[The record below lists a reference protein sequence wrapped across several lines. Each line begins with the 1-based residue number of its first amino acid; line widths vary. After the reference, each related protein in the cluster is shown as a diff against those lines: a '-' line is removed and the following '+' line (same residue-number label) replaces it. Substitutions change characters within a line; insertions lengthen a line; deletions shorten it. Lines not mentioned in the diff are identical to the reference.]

1 MHIHL
6 LGHATLFIEAAD
18 CRMLMDPVLW
28 DPFCEGLN
36 ASCPTREI
44 DVDRIPEYDVLV
56 ISHRHL
62 DHFDLRSLAYLPKHV
77 DVLIPPDKLLRNCLR
92 QMGYSKIYAL
102 QDFSKVVLGKTTLL
116 TTRSEVRVPEFGLL
130 VSDPSGVFWNTV
142 DTLFAPPTIRKV
154 LETYP
159 AIDFMLGTW
168 HISMEGDQQY
178 NKPLIFPTE
187 LYGQLLSIY
196 DLIHPKTF
204 APGAQGFK
212 YIGSSAWQNQTVFP
226 TTRER
231 LCYDLAQVLP
241 KTQII
246 EMNPGDLVELE
257 AGQAT
262 HHPQACPFART
273 LVDDR
278 YLLDFAPVLAGS
290 DWRDPN
296 PEGYDESLMLQE
308 IRQEIEQEWPAF
320 LQTQQTI
327 LFSDMRRWQVIY
339 QLQVQ
344 FPSGP
349 QYWSINFGQEP
360 IQIQSGRNPL
370 ANFFVFITAST
381 FYSLLHRIRDW
392 DYVTCSGEYRTFNK
406 VYRVH
411 PMGTLKPDAAILL
424 DPLSLKLSSAY
435 VAENNIH
442 RDLDRILQSPDFVKA
457 TYPESSDDSYMMSLG
472 KSLIR
477 VRKKKVAG

>member
-1 MHIHL
+1 MKIHL
-6 LGHATLFIEAAD
+6 LGHATLFVEAAD
-18 CRMLMDPVLW
+18 CRILMDPVLW

-36 ASCPTREI
+36 ASCPKREI
-44 DVDRIPEYDVLV
+44 DVERIPEYDVMV

-77 DVLIPPDKLLRNCLR
+77 DVLIPADKLLRNCLK
-92 QMGYSKIYAL
+92 QMGYSQVYPL
-102 QDFSKVVLGKTTLL
+102 QDFSKVVFGKTTLL
-116 TTRSEVRVPEFGLL
+116 TTRSEVRVPEFGVI

-142 DTLFAPPTIRKV
+142 DTFFAPPTIRKV

-159 AIDFMLGTW
+159 SIDFMLGTW

-196 DLIHPKTF
+196 DLIHPKTL

-212 YIGSSAWQNQTVFP
+212 YIGNSAWQNQTVFP
-226 TTRER
+226 TSRER
-231 LCYDLAQVLP
+231 FCYDLAQVLP
-241 KTQII
+241 NTTIL
-246 EMNPGDLVELE
+246 EMNPGDIVSLE
-257 AGQAT
+257 EGKAS
-262 HHPQACPFART
+262 HHPQACSFART
-273 LVDDR
+273 VEDDR
-278 YLLDFAPVLAGS
+278 HLLDFAPVLAGS
-290 DWRDPN
+290 NWRDPN
-296 PEGYDESLMLQE
+296 PEGYDETLMAKAIQQE
-308 IRQEIEQEWPAF
+308 VEQEWPAF
-320 LQTQQTI
+320 LQAQQKV
-327 LFSDMRRWQVIY
+327 LLSDMQRWQVIY

-349 QYWSINFGQEP
+349 QYWWIDFAQETLS
-360 IQIQSGRNPL
+360 IQSGRNPL

-381 FYSLLHRIRDW
+381 LYSLIHRLRDW

-411 PMGTLKPDAAILL
+411 PMGTLKPDSAVLL
-424 DPLSLKLSSAY
+424 DPLSLKLSSTH
-435 VAENNIH
+435 VAENNIY
-442 RDLDRILQSPDFVKA
+442 RELEQLLQSPDFLKPTTTEA
-457 TYPESSDDSYMMSLG
+457 SNDGYMMSLG
-472 KSLIR
+472 KSLIK